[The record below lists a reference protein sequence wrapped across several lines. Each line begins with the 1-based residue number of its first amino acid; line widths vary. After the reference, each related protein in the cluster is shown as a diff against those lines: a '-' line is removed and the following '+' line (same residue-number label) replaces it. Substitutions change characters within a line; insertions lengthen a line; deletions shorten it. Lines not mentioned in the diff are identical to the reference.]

1 MTSKNYD
8 VCLSVVL
15 GVFQDVKFKAR
26 VFMFNINR
34 FKAIRTGSYTLRTQP
49 LTKSTVLMQILFFLA
64 TVVGIHREKATIA
77 TAG

>member
-1 MTSKNYD
+1 MSSSRHGYL
-8 VCLSVVL
+8 CL
-15 GVFQDVKFKAR
+15 
-26 VFMFNINR
+26 IYR
-34 FKAIRTGSYTLRTQP
+34 FKAIRTGSYTLRTRP